1 MNFHGFILCNIQVLK
16 TLNYPPANWALTKGH
31 ELRHK
36 LKMLVIL
43 EGRVW
48 LWNPVHLPTLTIINE
63 MVVGPSADK
72 GTLGHSGNWT
82 PGEH

>member
-1 MNFHGFILCNIQVLK
+1 
-16 TLNYPPANWALTKGH
+16 
-31 ELRHK
+31 
-36 LKMLVIL
+36 MLVIL